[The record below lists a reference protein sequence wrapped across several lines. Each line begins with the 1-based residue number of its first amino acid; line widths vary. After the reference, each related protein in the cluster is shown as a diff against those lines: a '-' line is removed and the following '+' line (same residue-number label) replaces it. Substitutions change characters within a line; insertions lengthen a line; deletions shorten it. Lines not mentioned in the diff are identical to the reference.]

1 MAKRRIAWWKLLGL
15 AGAAGVAASG
25 VLVARNQR
33 QRNSYTPEQVRAR
46 LQERLNEA
54 AKEQ

>member
-33 QRNSYTPEQVRAR
+33 QRTSYTPEQVRAR
-46 LQERLNEA
+46 LQERLNEV
-54 AKEQ
+54 AKDE

>member
-1 MAKRRIAWWKLLGL
+1 MAKRRIAWWKVLGL

-33 QRNSYTPEQVRAR
+33 QRNAYTPEQVRAR
-46 LQERLNEA
+46 LQERLDEA
-54 AKEQ
+54 AKDQ

>member
-54 AKEQ
+54 AEEQ